1 MLKTPP
7 WADYFTMDNLPN
19 EDLKIVATFIGL
31 EPTVTLIC
39 ELSGSTIHIPKNATL
54 AARKEYIKK
63 YYDGTKKTR
72 NELRRICDVS
82 ENYIYRVVKDR
93 Y

>member
-1 MLKTPP
+1 MSNTPP

-39 ELSGSTIHIPKNATL
+39 ELSGSTISIPKQATL
-54 AARKEYIKK
+54 PARKAYIKK
-63 YYDGTKKTR
+63 HYDGTKKTR
-72 NELRRICDVS
+72 NELRRVCNVS
-82 ENYIYRVVKDR
+82 ENYIDRVVKNR
-93 Y
+93 

>member
-1 MLKTPP
+1 MK
-7 WADYFTMDNLPN
+7 
-19 EDLKIVATFIGL
+19 
-31 EPTVTLIC
+31 
-39 ELSGSTIHIPKNATL
+39 SGSTVHIPKNATL
-54 AARKEYIKK
+54 PARKEYIKK

-93 Y
+93 

>member
-1 MLKTPP
+1 MSKTPP

-39 ELSGSTIHIPKNATL
+39 ELSGSTISIPKQATL
-54 AARKEYIKK
+54 PARKAYIKK
-63 YYDGTKKTR
+63 QMDGCGR
-72 NELRRICDVS
+72 PFPFCDA
-82 ENYIYRVVKDR
+82 IYERPAL
-93 Y
+93 